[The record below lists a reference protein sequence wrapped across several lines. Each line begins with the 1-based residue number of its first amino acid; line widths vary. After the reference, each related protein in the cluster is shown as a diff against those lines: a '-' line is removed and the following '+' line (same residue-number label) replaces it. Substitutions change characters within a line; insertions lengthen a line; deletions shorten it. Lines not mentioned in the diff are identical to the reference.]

1 MLPNKGQKKRI
12 TIFCILTLLTIL
24 SISFQTV
31 SVSGKTESKPV
42 YLPGLTPDPFDLYE
56 SLPKK
61 LYSPN
66 INLPIEVNLTE
77 KFPPPGDQG
86 NTKNSVGFAVGFGLV
101 SYYEAKKKN
110 FESLH
115 KLTPNL
121 PEGRKHLY
129 SANYIYSQLNGGKD
143 QGASLLEGL
152 ILAESRG
159 GVSLELMD
167 ESFGNFRSKPK
178 PSLIEQG
185 RKARFARVYRIE
197 SFDTKAIKQSL
208 VEGNPV
214 AIGYLVHS
222 NFLNPSPNQIYTKPE
237 GEILGAQSLIILGY
251 NDKKRAFRVWN
262 SWGKDWGESGYLWI
276 SYDSFH
282 SLVRSIYTIEP
293 TTESELITES
303 KLFASLSKISYAG
316 DSLQPP
322 KEVYATRGDFS
333 DRVRVSWSKQKHAIG
348 YEIYRKRKSETKF
361 QLVGLSKLSFFEDF
375 GIQKSVAYTYR
386 VASLNEVSLSEPS
399 SDSNDGYAEEPAKSG
414 GVLPITNLSA
424 TVATSNDR
432 IILNWD
438 PQSPGTKFAIY
449 KWNPLTK
456 IYRFLGRAD
465 KPTYTDFKA
474 ARNGDSE
481 IYQVIPERNSIIG
494 EKSSYVSAHLDPM
507 EILKPRP
514 LNLSA
519 SKGLYTGQVLLKW
532 EGSPSAIQYYIYRR
546 LGANWNLIGKTK
558 DTEFSDSEP
567 GSSEDEKYYSIVAE
581 FEGQLYSLPS
591 EVDSGFPSLVAKR
604 TGTPAAPSQ
613 VEILELPNQSEFQLS
628 WNNVPKVK
636 EYKVFFRKKSEKD
649 WILYRT
655 VSSNSVKVS
664 KLAKNQFYFFTV
676 QSVIPGLG
684 ESQFTD
690 PLIGVLSD
698 SVPDVK
704 KIKTFGESNIQKFV
718 GPWTAM
724 YWDGKN
730 KIKPVR
736 LIIEADETG
745 SHVVLKWNETEIYRG
760 QNIIDSDLIEEKG
773 KWKIQLSPT
782 NESLSG
788 EFVDKELVPEKS
800 QLSFVRE

>member
-1 MLPNKGQKKRI
+1 
-12 TIFCILTLLTIL
+12 
-24 SISFQTV
+24 
-31 SVSGKTESKPV
+31 
-42 YLPGLTPDPFDLYE
+42 
-56 SLPKK
+56 
-61 LYSPN
+61 
-66 INLPIEVNLTE
+66 
-77 KFPPPGDQG
+77 
-86 NTKNSVGFAVGFGLV
+86 
-101 SYYEAKKKN
+101 
-110 FESLH
+110 
-115 KLTPNL
+115 
-121 PEGRKHLY
+121 
-129 SANYIYSQLNGGKD
+129 
-143 QGASLLEGL
+143 
-152 ILAESRG
+152 
-159 GVSLELMD
+159 
-167 ESFGNFRSKPK
+167 
-178 PSLIEQG
+178 
-185 RKARFARVYRIE
+185 
-197 SFDTKAIKQSL
+197 
-208 VEGNPV
+208 
-214 AIGYLVHS
+214 
-222 NFLNPSPNQIYTKPE
+222 
-237 GEILGAQSLIILGY
+237 
-251 NDKKRAFRVWN
+251 
-262 SWGKDWGESGYLWI
+262 
-276 SYDSFH
+276 
-282 SLVRSIYTIEP
+282 
-293 TTESELITES
+293 
-303 KLFASLSKISYAG
+303 
-316 DSLQPP
+316 
-322 KEVYATRGDFS
+322 
-333 DRVRVSWSKQKHAIG
+333 
-348 YEIYRKRKSETKF
+348 
-361 QLVGLSKLSFFEDF
+361 
-375 GIQKSVAYTYR
+375 
-386 VASLNEVSLSEPS
+386 
-399 SDSNDGYAEEPAKSG
+399 
-414 GVLPITNLSA
+414 
-424 TVATSNDR
+424 
-432 IILNWD
+432 
-438 PQSPGTKFAIY
+438 
-449 KWNPLTK
+449 
-456 IYRFLGRAD
+456 

-736 LIIEADETG
+736 LIIDADETG

>member
-12 TIFCILTLLTIL
+12 TIFCILTLLIIL
-24 SISFQTV
+24 SVSFQTG
-31 SVSGKTESKPV
+31 SVSGKTESKSD
-42 YLPGLTPDPFDLYE
+42 YLPGLTHDPFDLYE

-61 LYSPN
+61 LSSPN

-86 NTKNSVGFAVGFGLV
+86 STKNSVGFAVGFGLT
-101 SYYEAKKKN
+101 SYYEAKKKSI
-110 FESLH
+110 ESLH
-115 KLTPNL
+115 KMSPNL
-121 PEGRKHLY
+121 PEGRKNLY

-143 QGASLLEGL
+143 QGASLLEAL

-185 RKARFARVYRIE
+185 RKARFSRVYRIE

-208 VEGNPV
+208 LEGHPV

-222 NFLNPSPNQIYTKPE
+222 NFLNPPSTQIYTKPE

-262 SWGKDWGESGYLWI
+262 SWGKDWGDSGYLWI

-282 SLVRSIYTIEP
+282 NLVRSIYTIEP
-293 TTESELITES
+293 MTESELTTES
-303 KLFASLSKISYAG
+303 KLVASLSKISYPG
-316 DSLQPP
+316 ESLLPP
-322 KEVYATRGDFS
+322 KEVFVTRGDFS
-333 DRVRVSWSKQKHAIG
+333 DRIRVSWSKQKHAIG
-348 YEIYRKRKSETKF
+348 YEIYRKRKSESKF
-361 QLVGLSKLSFFEDF
+361 QLVGLSKVSFFEDF
-375 GIQKSVAYTYR
+375 GIQKAVAYTYR
-386 VASLNEVSLSEPS
+386 VASLNEISISEPS

-414 GVLPITNLSA
+414 GVLPITNLTASVAA
-424 TVATSNDR
+424 TNDR

-456 IYRFLGRAD
+456 IYRFLGRPD

-514 LNLSA
+514 ANLIA

-532 EGSPSAIQYYIYRR
+532 EGSPSAIQYFIYRK
-546 LGANWNLIGKTK
+546 LGANWNLIGKTR
-558 DTEFSDSEP
+558 DTEFTDSEL

-604 TGTPAAPSQ
+604 TGAPAAPNQ
-613 VEILELPNQSEFQLS
+613 VEILELPSQSEFQLT
-628 WNNVPKVK
+628 WTAVPKVK
-636 EYKVFFRKKSEKD
+636 EYKVFFRKKSEKE

-655 VSSNSVKVS
+655 VTSNSVKVS
-664 KLAKNQFYFFTV
+664 KLPKNQFYFFTI
-676 QSVIPGLG
+676 QSVVPGTG
-684 ESQFTD
+684 ESKFTD
-690 PLIGVLSD
+690 PTIGVLSD
-698 SVPDVK
+698 TIPDVK

-730 KIKPVR
+730 KVKPIR
-736 LIIEADETG
+736 LIIDADETG

-773 KWKIQLSPT
+773 KWRIQLSPT

-788 EFVDKELVPEKS
+788 EFIDRELVPEKS